1 MDITGHVKPS
11 VHKLHSAEIRS
22 AEFRSETSMVPALQP
37 HPVGEWMQLCLE
49 KRSPNCSCWNLVVE
63 DLCLHVGF
71 CNIQDPG
78 RGIRGEQSKF
88 PSCSL
93 TDFINIF
100 FDFLGFLKVC
110 GSYLAEL
117 CKNPKQPVD
126 INSGPAKN
134 LYDDKTSIV
143 SSS

>member
-1 MDITGHVKPS
+1 MSSLQCISCTPRKSDLLSSDQRHRWCQPCNHILLANGCSYAWKKAPQT
-11 VHKLHSAEIRS
+11 VHAG
-22 AEFRSETSMVPALQP
+22 T
-37 HPVGEWMQLCLE
+37 
-49 KRSPNCSCWNLVVE
+49 LVVE